1 MLSAEKECVPKISN
15 TSQWSSNLEAATRAI
30 RYWNLRISKYKKQK
44 GNDNILQQELEA
56 GRVMDNTKTVEEATT
71 HQADAWRHLRQIL
84 RNHKGERLKD
94 LKEKIQ
100 SSLVEGNIQKAKEYA
115 QLVEKE
121 KGKDKWRAIKRAL
134 GRSLRDPLSTITI
147 PGSSVTTASGAILTN
162 PDVTLTTKEAVQEAI
177 IDTNIAHFSA
187 AEQTPI
193 GLNTALFD
201 AIGPHGTSAFCDAVL
216 KAKLTEA
223 DKENID
229 FIEAYELLQMTAR
242 PALRKRREE
251 DPALWLKNN
260 IETILN
266 TQEENE
272 NPQTTKQTQP
282 HTTSPLSCPSLTRTE
297 ISTELTVQQFIS
309 GIKIWKETTS
319 TSPSG
324 RHLGHYKAII
334 RDAELAQLFTTLT
347 SLPLKYG
354 FAPERWT
361 KTIQVVLPKDAGAP
375 KVTRLRNIN
384 ILEADYNLILR
395 TIWGRRMIW
404 KANDTHS
411 LMQAQQARPGCL
423 AISAAF
429 NKVLSYDLFRQIQ
442 VIAISFDNDAQ
453 RCYDRIIPPHAMLCC
468 RRLGLPKNA
477 AQMLTNILN
486 NTVYRI
492 KTGQGL
498 SAREYMSSA
507 LRRILGVGQGSCA
520 APAIWTAILDTILWS
535 VVSKYSAFAVESPT
549 GKRTERLGD
558 AYVDDTALMANYEP
572 SMDAPNQTNKQEQ
585 YMCTH
590 MQDIAQDFERKLFTT
605 GGALAL
611 NKCFWYLISWKWMED
626 GSATMK
632 TLEEAPGEIYLT
644 KGYDREN
651 PQKIKRKEVNKSERT
666 LGVRLNPTQD
676 MTDEIKYRYQQIIKW
691 AEAVNTSKL
700 NRNDVSM
707 AYHQVLLAMVTYPM
721 AVTTMTAKDMTD
733 MQVVMDRTYK
743 TKMHLNRHF
752 PNEVYRGSERYG
764 GLSIA
769 PLITHQGYK
778 QIQLLIGSL
787 RNGDSGGGSWLSN
800 PLNSPSSR
808 QVLPH

>member
-1 MLSAEKECVPKISN
+1 M
-15 TSQWSSNLEAATRAI
+15 
-30 RYWNLRISKYKKQK
+30 
-44 GNDNILQQELEA
+44 
-56 GRVMDNTKTVEEATT
+56 
-71 HQADAWRHLRQIL
+71 
-84 RNHKGERLKD
+84 
-94 LKEKIQ
+94 
-100 SSLVEGNIQKAKEYA
+100 
-115 QLVEKE
+115 EKE

-134 GRSLRDPLSTITI
+134 ERSLRDPLSTITI

-162 PDVTLTTKEAVQEAI
+162 PDITLTTKEDVQEAI
-177 IDTNIAHFSA
+177 IETNIAHFSA

-251 DPALWLKNN
+251 DPALWLKTN
-260 IETILN
+260 IKTILN
-266 TQEENE
+266 TQEDNE

-334 RDAELAQLFTTLT
+334 RDADLAQLFTTLT

-361 KTIQVVLPKDAGAP
+361 KAIQVVLPKDAGAP

-429 NKVLSYDLFRQIQ
+429 NKVLSYDLFRQIRA
-442 VIAISFDNDAQ
+442 IAISFDNDAQ
-453 RCYDRIIPPHAMLCC
+453 GCYDRIIPPHAMLCC

-535 VVSKYSAFAVESPT
+535 VASKYSAFAVESPT

-572 SMDAPNQTNKQEQ
+572 SIDAPDQTNKQEQ

-611 NKCFWYLISWKWMED
+611 NKCFWYLISWRWMED

-632 TLEEAPGEIYLT
+632 TLEEAQGRTYLT
-644 KGYDREN
+644 
-651 PQKIKRKEVNKSERT
+651 
-666 LGVRLNPTQD
+666 
-676 MTDEIKYRYQQIIKW
+676 
-691 AEAVNTSKL
+691 
-700 NRNDVSM
+700 
-707 AYHQVLLAMVTYPM
+707 
-721 AVTTMTAKDMTD
+721 
-733 MQVVMDRTYK
+733 
-743 TKMHLNRHF
+743 
-752 PNEVYRGSERYG
+752 
-764 GLSIA
+764 
-769 PLITHQGYK
+769 QG
-778 QIQLLIGSL
+778 
-787 RNGDSGGGSWLSN
+787 
-800 PLNSPSSR
+800 
-808 QVLPH
+808 